1 MGVDED
7 TAAVVTFEDD
17 RHVLRVIGRGAVTIL
32 DPSHIVS
39 NAHEASRSHPILASG
54 VVLHALPAGAAF
66 DLTTRT
72 LIARDAVD
80 DATEA
85 EQIAEAGRDLR
96 RLARDIPAGAGSPSV
111 LRRRQRRSERTEEA
125 RAGDACVRQW
135 RSPWA
140 TASYKK

>member
-96 RLARDIPAGAGSPSV
+96 RLDRAMAG
-111 LRRRQRRSERTEEA
+111 LRRTRLHYSHKR
-125 RAGDACVRQW
+125 D
-135 RSPWA
+135 SPVPA
-140 TASYKK
+140 VALHTKK

>member
-66 DLTTRT
+66 APTTPT
-72 LIARDAVD
+72 LHPRDPVHP
-80 DATEA
+80 TPEA
-85 EQIAEAGRDLR
+85 ETIPQARMDLP
-96 RLARDIPAGAGSPSV
+96 RLAPPIPAGGVPPPKS
-111 LRRRQRRSERTEEA
+111 RA
-125 RAGDACVRQW
+125 RN
-135 RSPWA
+135 SH
-140 TASYKK
+140 